1 MDHFVLPDDELNIA
15 LKNKQL
21 HRNFQG
27 YCTLRTTGQVYAFG
41 VTGIS
46 QLGTAYAQNGRD
58 IRTYIDTIHD
68 NRLYVERGYALSRQ
82 EQIVREVIEA
92 MMCNYHF
99 SWSEI
104 AARLSVSVD
113 EVKGAVNYNLD
124 KLKEMEADGLLV
136 LGEDALSMTEFGSP
150 FVRNVV
156 AALDPLMINSEKKF
170 SKLI

>member
-1 MDHFVLPDDELNIA
+1 
-15 LKNKQL
+15 
-21 HRNFQG
+21 
-27 YCTLRTTGQVYAFG
+27 
-41 VTGIS
+41 
-46 QLGTAYAQNGRD
+46 
-58 IRTYIDTIHD
+58 
-68 NRLYVERGYALSRQ
+68 
-82 EQIVREVIEA
+82 

-113 EVKGAVNYNLD
+113 EVKGAVNYNLN

-170 SKLI
+170 SKPI